1 MITISPGISDDRSVN
16 RRGDENIFSP
26 LAIHTLSRG
35 DRVIQRD
42 CKETFNV
49 KEEEIRSIDWTRV
62 LNDPGPGTVAKDL
75 REAGN
80 NAHVVIQHVERMHGG
95 AKAEVKIPHA
105 KKPEPLTEQVIDEVK
120 NSEAVQAA
128 LSNRADGFADL
139 LYPHNEIVEIKPAG
153 GEKRA
158 HLEAQWY
165 ALRAT
170 QLCGLGT
177 FIPGTGGKRD
187 QRLEQNSWP
196 GHDLMLKYDSDQKGA
211 LTYAYRFEERPRSVR
226 LKSLLID
233 FDVLDS
239 ALDAVKDNERLDER
253 LGERLDDARKFVK
266 VVITAASQLG
276 FDEIEDEL
284 NELESKVDNLLILPG
299 QDLEGQIMIAK
310 RALKML
316 RQRLISP
323 PRRAVTSLFL

>member
-1 MITISPGISDDRSVN
+1 
-16 RRGDENIFSP
+16 
-26 LAIHTLSRG
+26 
-35 DRVIQRD
+35 
-42 CKETFNV
+42 
-49 KEEEIRSIDWTRV
+49 
-62 LNDPGPGTVAKDL
+62 
-75 REAGN
+75 
-80 NAHVVIQHVERMHGG
+80 
-95 AKAEVKIPHA
+95 
-105 KKPEPLTEQVIDEVK
+105 
-120 NSEAVQAA
+120 
-128 LSNRADGFADL
+128 
-139 LYPHNEIVEIKPAG
+139 
-153 GEKRA
+153 
-158 HLEAQWY
+158 
-165 ALRAT
+165 
-170 QLCGLGT
+170 
-177 FIPGTGGKRD
+177 
-187 QRLEQNSWP
+187 
-196 GHDLMLKYDSDQKGA
+196 MLKYDSDQKGA